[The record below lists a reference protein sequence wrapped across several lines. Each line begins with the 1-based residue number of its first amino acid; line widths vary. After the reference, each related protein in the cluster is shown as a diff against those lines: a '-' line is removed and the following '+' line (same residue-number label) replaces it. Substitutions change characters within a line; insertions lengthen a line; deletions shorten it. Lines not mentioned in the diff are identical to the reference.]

1 MPSAIQLVLLHI
13 FYLWLCCWYCSI
25 VAQVLLLS
33 LFFLCVL
40 FVFCWCWNNLFFAGR
55 TQCTISRATTT
66 TTTTQVSLSL
76 EELEHLRGPA
86 IIQGALAPMIIPIIH
101 PGWTTFFCKW
111 WESQGLKHNLRHM
124 IFSLWIWE
132 LPRSKVPPRSNSA
145 GRRGGQNTP
154 HRAESP
160 WQVRRE
166 YFSIYLLF
174 LYNYILFDAV
184 VVVVRRQTK
193 YSTRMFF
200 ADDGGLFFFHIFV
213 AVAVFHSYFDFV
225 VVGQSLLGRW

>member
-1 MPSAIQLVLLHI
+1 M
-13 FYLWLCCWYCSI
+13 
-25 VAQVLLLS
+25 
-33 LFFLCVL
+33 
-40 FVFCWCWNNLFFAGR
+40 
-55 TQCTISRATTT
+55 
-66 TTTTQVSLSL
+66 
-76 EELEHLRGPA
+76 
-86 IIQGALAPMIIPIIH
+86 
-101 PGWTTFFCKW
+101 
-111 WESQGLKHNLRHM
+111 
-124 IFSLWIWE
+124 
-132 LPRSKVPPRSNSA
+132 PPRSNSA

-213 AVAVFHSYFDFV
+213 AVAVFVSYFDFV
-225 VVGQSLLGRW
+225 VVG